1 MLLRISNECEVGQL
15 TEISREAFHT
25 DYLVGGEADDGPPD
39 YDSTVWN
46 EQMRQEGHLFAYLTD
61 DGMIVGGTVLFEM
74 ESQIYVGR
82 IFIHPSFHRMGYELA
97 LMKDIEKMNPIIKEL
112 ELDTPLAN
120 IRTNAFYKKLG
131 YVENNRS
138 EDTVF
143 YKKSLR

>member
-1 MLLRISNECEVGQL
+1 
-15 TEISREAFHT
+15 
-25 DYLVGGEADDGPPD
+25 
-39 YDSTVWN
+39 
-46 EQMRQEGHLFAYLTD
+46 
-61 DGMIVGGTVLFEM
+61 MIVGGTVLFEM

-82 IFIHPSFHRMGYELA
+82 IFIHPSFHRMGYGLA

>member
-1 MLLRISNECEVGQL
+1 
-15 TEISREAFHT
+15 
-25 DYLVGGEADDGPPD
+25 
-39 YDSTVWN
+39 
-46 EQMRQEGHLFAYLTD
+46 
-61 DGMIVGGTVLFEM
+61 
-74 ESQIYVGR
+74 
-82 IFIHPSFHRMGYELA
+82 
-97 LMKDIEKMNPIIKEL
+97 MKDIEKMNPMIKEL

>member
-1 MLLRISNECEVGQL
+1 
-15 TEISREAFHT
+15 
-25 DYLVGGEADDGPPD
+25 
-39 YDSTVWN
+39 
-46 EQMRQEGHLFAYLTD
+46 
-61 DGMIVGGTVLFEM
+61 
-74 ESQIYVGR
+74 
-82 IFIHPSFHRMGYELA
+82 MGYGLA
-97 LMKDIEKMNPIIKEL
+97 LMKDIEKMNPMIKEL